1 VTTGLI
7 NGVYT
12 ICQVSHVSSL
22 SRDQIIEKL
31 VFFLG
36 AHLLQQCNNFKDPGV
51 QHYGQGQLFNSLR
64 DEMDGIFCGLPAPK
78 SSAVAQS
85 TPNPS
90 TVAQSTPNPS
100 AVAQSTPNP
109 STVKQSVPQS
119 SVTKKPASNSPSVNR
134 KKSAEPVDMSV
145 FNNANNPCFHGS
157 CTVLLIDGS
166 VKLVKDVRR
175 GDRLFPHGGT
185 VNYVL
190 RTVCI
195 DGQAQMVVVCSV
207 FVFDSE
213 KLNLTLLLYL

>member
-1 VTTGLI
+1 
-7 NGVYT
+7 
-12 ICQVSHVSSL
+12 VSSL
-22 SRDQIIEKL
+22 LRDRIIEKL
-31 VFFLG
+31 VFVLG

-85 TPNPS
+85 
-90 TVAQSTPNPS
+90 A
-100 AVAQSTPNP
+100 PNP

-119 SVTKKPASNSPSVNR
+119 SVTKKPASNSPSVKR

-213 KLNLTLLLYL
+213 ETLFDSSSLSIVPHWSNHYPLASCSTEWNRLVLALFTH